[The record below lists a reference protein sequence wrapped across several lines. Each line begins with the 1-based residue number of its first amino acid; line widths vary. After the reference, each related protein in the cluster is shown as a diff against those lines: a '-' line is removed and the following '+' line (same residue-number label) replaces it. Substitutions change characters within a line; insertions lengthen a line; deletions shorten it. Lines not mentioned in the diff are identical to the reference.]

1 MNGITEQ
8 NDTESTRNKDY
19 EKLIM
24 LINIRIMRQ
33 NPILSVPE
41 TEVSD
46 AACCDDV
53 IVVTNTASKLV
64 TVIVA
69 SASLMPKSCKFIFI
83 AWLKSVVSDWIEEA
97 VFAAA
102 AA

>member
-1 MNGITEQ
+1 MDGITEQ

-24 LINIRIMRQ
+24 LINVRITRQ

-41 TEVSD
+41 VTDS
-46 AACCDDV
+46 ARCDDV

-83 AWLKSVVSDWIEEA
+83 AWLKSVVSDWKEEA
-97 VFAAA
+97 VFTAAA
-102 AA
+102 A